1 MTAEVLVAQ
10 HRGKSSLILAG
21 AALTTSIL
29 ALSTPRFGMLATVVA
44 GVMFCILAERLTRAL
59 YHHFHIHGVA
69 AMTSRLLVLILALAA
84 GIASSVGRPYG
95 ELPTDAE
102 EVWLAATLIAFLTGS
117 VILGAVTPLR
127 DDTRRAVVERLR
139 QSGLFIQ
146 QESCD
151 AMAGQQALTWAERWA
166 IGAILVCYS
175 AVLAAA
181 FWVAQ
186 AVQIVFLALT
196 GLFLLL
202 RFFGTA
208 RRLMAPRDALA
219 LYGRLDSIPS
229 SGLSQVFSTLRL
241 DLVVQV
247 FFASSWVAT
256 TSFAMLAAVAMRPWP
271 EGAVIL
277 IICGPFVL
285 AQLHLLGMLLRKF
298 PSLTNEGRQEASEQ
312 ADIGLAH
319 LGFFI
324 FGSAALP
331 LGWAARLADNDWVAL
346 GGGAAFAIGGVGY
359 WMAHIFWRGGPAY
372 RWFSGR
378 LPWDVVFLSGLWL
391 LPTSGLAVQ
400 GLSGAAGGALTAVV
414 VVLLVR
420 YPSIRRTVVRLSAS
434 PMRPL
439 RSHAVRFVLGWLP
452 LILIYLLV
460 ALIMLIVGWRWTGL
474 TLTGLFLLWFLAF
487 PVRCEVQEIR
497 GGSKDE
503 VA

>member
-1 MTAEVLVAQ
+1 MTAEVSVAQ
-10 HRGKSSLILAG
+10 HRAKSSLILAG

-29 ALSTPRFGMLATVVA
+29 ALSAPRFGMLATVVA

-69 AMTSRLLVLILALAA
+69 AMASRLLVLVLALAV
-84 GIASSVGRPYG
+84 GIAPSVGRPYG
-95 ELPTDAE
+95 EFPTDAD
-102 EVWLAATLIAFLTGS
+102 EVWVAAILIAFLAGS
-117 VILGAVTPLR
+117 AILGAVMPLR
-127 DDTRRAVVERLR
+127 DDTRRTVVERLR
-139 QSGLFIQ
+139 QSGLIIQ
-146 QESCD
+146 QESFD
-151 AMAGQQALTWAERWA
+151 AMAQQQTPTWVERWA
-166 IGAILVCYS
+166 IGAILACYS
-175 AVLAAA
+175 VVLGTA

-196 GLFLLL
+196 GLFLLVGFL
-202 RFFGTA
+202 GTA

-219 LYGRLDSIPS
+219 LYGRLDSIAS

-256 TSFAMLAAVAMRPWP
+256 MSFAMLVAVAMRPWP
-271 EGAVIL
+271 EGAVL
-277 IICGPFVL
+277 LTVCGPFAL
-285 AQLHLLGMLLRKF
+285 AQLHLVGMLLRKF
-298 PSLTNEGRQEASEQ
+298 PSLTSEGGQEASEQ

-324 FGSAALP
+324 FGSTALP
-331 LGWAARLADNDWVAL
+331 LGWAARLTDSDWVAL
-346 GGGAAFAIGGVGY
+346 GAGAAFAIGGVGY

-372 RWFSGR
+372 RWLSGR

-391 LPTSGLAVQ
+391 PPTSGLAVQ

-414 VVLLVR
+414 AVLLVR

-434 PMRPL
+434 PTRPL
-439 RSHAVRFVLGWLP
+439 RSHAARFLLGWLP
-452 LILIYLLV
+452 VILIYLLV

-474 TLTGLFLLWFLAF
+474 TLIGLFLLWFLAF
-487 PVRCEVQEIR
+487 PVRCEVQEMR
-497 GGSKDE
+497 GGSKEE